1 LKLDQTDIGILSC
14 LLEDARRPFEDI
26 ARELIVSGGT
36 VHVRVNKMREAGII
50 TGSQIKMN
58 YSLLGY
64 DVTAFI
70 GINLRSASDYAKARA
85 LLEKL
90 PEVVEIH
97 YTTGQY
103 SIFIKV
109 ITQSP
114 RQLHIFLT
122 ERLQSSPEIQSTE
135 TFISLDTFTRPY
147 IPSAVSSSNS
157 C

>member
-26 ARELIVSGGT
+26 ARQLIVSGGT
-36 VHVRVNKMREAGII
+36 VHVRVNKLREAGII
-50 TGSQIKMN
+50 TGSQIKIN
-58 YSLLGY
+58 YSRLGY

-70 GINLRSASDYAKARA
+70 GINLRSASDYTKTRA

-103 SIFIKV
+103 SLFIKV
-109 ITQSP
+109 LTRSP
-114 RQLHIFLT
+114 RELHSFLT
-122 ERLQSSPEIQSTE
+122 ERLQSTPEIQSTE
-135 TFISLDTFTRPY
+135 TFISLDSYSRSY
-147 IPSAVSSSNS
+147 IPKPVSDFND
-157 C
+157 

>member
-1 LKLDQTDIGILSC
+1 MKLDQTDIGILSC

-50 TGSQIKMN
+50 TGSQIKIN
-58 YSLLGY
+58 YPLLGY
-64 DVTAFI
+64 EVTAFI
-70 GINLRSASDYAKARA
+70 GINLRSASDYAKTRA

-103 SIFIKV
+103 SLFIKV
-109 ITQSP
+109 LTSSP
-114 RQLHIFLT
+114 RELHTFLT
-122 ERLQSSPEIQSTE
+122 ERLQSTQEIQSTE
-135 TFISLDTFTRPY
+135 TFISLDSFSRPFTPK
-147 IPSAVSSSNS
+147 N
-157 C
+157 